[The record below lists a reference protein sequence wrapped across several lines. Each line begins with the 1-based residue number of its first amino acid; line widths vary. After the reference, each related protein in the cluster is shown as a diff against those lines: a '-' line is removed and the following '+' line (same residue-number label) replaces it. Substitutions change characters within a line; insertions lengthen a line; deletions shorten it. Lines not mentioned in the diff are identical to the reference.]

1 MADLT
6 GKTVLIVRYIR
17 PQEPPA
23 TLTTEESII
32 RYPIDYFIMFYFLV
46 SVLDFI
52 LFYFI
57 SLFYFVFVD
66 FFDCYK
72 YVSLLPVVPTPHIP
86 GRPPIWTTSKV
97 QIKWK
102 RKRKRGG

>member
-32 RYPIDYFIMFYFLV
+32 RYPIDYFIMFYFLLF
-46 SVLDFI
+46 VLDFI
-52 LFYFI
+52 FLFYYFI
-57 SLFYFVFVD
+57 ILFCV
-66 FFDCYK
+66 C
-72 YVSLLPVVPTPHIP
+72 
-86 GRPPIWTTSKV
+86 
-97 QIKWK
+97 
-102 RKRKRGG
+102 